1 MAVETNEGE
10 REIPFSEYKALSE
23 SQAKKLIELS
33 LTPEEKVLREFNKRY
48 AIVRTSTTHILFQ
61 RSDTAFELDTRT
73 SFKNFHENDFF
84 INSDGKSRNKAVFWL
99 KHPLRRTFENI
110 VFDPARPGDH
120 DHNFNIFK
128 GFSVAPQKGDCSL
141 YWNHVKEVI
150 CSNHEPSYQYVRK
163 WLACIIQKPTLLATA
178 LVLRGLQGT
187 GKNKFVDCFGRL
199 FGPYFLTVTSLEH
212 LTGKFN
218 SHLKYA
224 YLVHANEALWGGSR
238 KEIGALKAFITDP
251 SIIIEGKGKD
261 AIPIDNCHHLIVSSN
276 EEWAVPMDLDDRRF
290 FVLNI
295 SSHRKEDVSYFHT
308 LSEQMDQKGLSALLF
323 DLLCEDLSSFDPRKM
338 PPNDCGFDIKM
349 KTAGSPEKFL
359 FAALQE
365 GRCNMAQAG
374 EWGPVSC
381 EEFYN
386 NYKAWCL
393 QEGLRHEVSSEFGKR
408 LRKLLLVEKSR
419 RSVDGSREWWY
430 MLPSLEE
437 CRNRFQSFTKQT
449 AQIWE
454 E

>member
-1 MAVETNEGE
+1 MVAQTNEKA

-23 SQAKKLIELS
+23 AQAEKLIELA
-33 LTPEEKVLREFNKRY
+33 LTPEEKVLREFNRRY
-48 AIVRTSTTHILFQ
+48 AIVRTSTTHVLLQ
-61 RSDTAFELDTRT
+61 RSETAFELDTRA

-84 INSDGKSRNKAVFWL
+84 VNSEGKAKNKASFWL
-99 KHPLRRTFENI
+99 KHPQRRTFENI
-110 VFDPARPGDH
+110 VFDPSRPGDYER
-120 DHNFNIFK
+120 NFNIFK
-128 GFSVAPQKGDCSL
+128 GFAVTPQKGDCSL

-150 CSNHEPSYQYVRK
+150 CSNHEESYHYVRK
-163 WLACIIQKPTLLATA
+163 WMACVIQKPALLATA

-187 GKNKFVDCFGRL
+187 GKNKFVECFGKL

-238 KEIGALKAFITDP
+238 KEIGALKSFITDP
-251 SIIIEGKGKD
+251 TIIIEGKGKD
-261 AIPIDNCHHLIVSSN
+261 ALPIDNCRHLIVSSN

-295 SSHRKEDVSYFHT
+295 SSHRKEDIAYFHA
-308 LSEQMDQKGLSALLF
+308 LSAQMDQTGLSVLLF
-323 DLLCEDLSSFDPRKM
+323 DLLHEDLSSFDPRRM

-349 KTAGSPEKFL
+349 KTAGSSEKFL
-359 FAALQE
+359 FAVLQE
-365 GRCNMAQAG
+365 GRCTMAKSD
-374 EWGPVSC
+374 EWGPISC
-381 EEFYN
+381 QALYDT
-386 NYKAWCL
+386 YKTWCL
-393 QEGLRHEVSSEFGKR
+393 HEGFRQEASSEFGKR
-408 LRKLLLVEKSR
+408 LKKLLSVEKNR
-419 RSVDGSREWWY
+419 RSVDGNREWWY

-437 CRNRFQSFTKQT
+437 CRKRFQSFTKQT